1 MQFNGITNFPGKFLW
16 FFHRKTQTFLAS
28 CASAINFINV
38 DFSMLQWDMA
48 LDNSTQGIGNITN
61 MMPPSFLLSSYSV
74 NNKGTNTNKRNSSN
88 GNNNKG
94 NFDPNVMPTK
104 NTRVCSLFQD
114 ETNCKRLLKHACE
127 NKDYPPK

>member
-1 MQFNGITNFPGKFLW
+1 M
-16 FFHRKTQTFLAS
+16 
-28 CASAINFINV
+28 NFIDV

-48 LDNSTQGIGNITN
+48 LDDSTQGIGNTTN
-61 MMPPSFLLSSYSV
+61 MTPPSFLLSSYSG
-74 NNKGTNTNKRNSSN
+74 NNKGTNTNKGNSSN

-94 NFDPNVMPTK
+94 NFDPNVMPIK

-127 NKDYPPK
+127 NKYYPP